1 MVARDQ
7 QSFVH
12 LVDEP
17 ASNGPGVTFSVRD
30 SREMTALF
38 LFLGVGPV
46 AVTSIFVSRVKLAI
60 RGRSIFQRSPL
71 LP

>member
-1 MVARDQ
+1 VT
-7 QSFVH
+7 V
-12 LVDEP
+12 
-17 ASNGPGVTFSVRD
+17 PGVTFSVRD

-60 RGRSIFQRSPL
+60 RGTSIFQRSPL